1 METWKLIIIYC
12 YFGVMALLSVYGIH
26 RYFLVY
32 LYYKHKKDKPV
43 SSQRFASLPKI
54 TVQLPVFNEACVI
67 TRLVNAVC
75 KIDYPRDRLAVQV
88 LDDSTDET
96 AILAES
102 LVKEKRDQGFD
113 IEYIHRKDRKG
124 FKAGALKEGLTRV
137 DSEFV
142 AIFDA
147 DFVPSSDIFQD
158 IIHYFTDQKI
168 GMVQV
173 RWGHI
178 NRNYSLLTRLQAIFL
193 DGHFVIEHAARNR
206 SGRFFNFNGTAGIW
220 RRQCIEEAGGWH
232 SNTLTEDLDLSY
244 RAQMKGW
251 KFIFEN
257 AVVAPAEL
265 PIEMS
270 AFKSQQHR
278 WAKGSIQT
286 ARKILKTIWTSRE
299 PLKVKTEAT
308 FHLTSNVA
316 YTLMLVVS
324 ILMLPALLIR
334 IHDPSFARALI
345 FDISVFMAATTS
357 VLAFYA
363 TSQREIHSDWKRM
376 LIYFP
381 LLLSLGIGL
390 TVNNARA
397 VLEAIFGNDVTF
409 IRTPKYNAQSSKKK
423 AGLLKRYTGPR
434 NLWSFFEVL
443 LGVYFIIITWTA
455 FSNGNYLP
463 GFFLS
468 LFMIGFL
475 WVGISS
481 LLPSRNVA
489 GKTLTS
495 LNVAAVQRDDRP

>member
-12 YFGVMALLSVYGIH
+12 YFGLMALLSVYGIH
-26 RYFLVY
+26 RYYLVY
-32 LYYKHKKDKPV
+32 LFYKHKKNRPV
-43 SSQRFASLPKI
+43 SSRHFSSLPKI

-67 TRLVNAVC
+67 NRLINAVC

-102 LVKEKRDQGFD
+102 LVREKKAQGFE
-113 IEYIHRKDRKG
+113 IEYIHRKDREG
-124 FKAGALKEGLTRV
+124 YKAGALKEGLARV
-137 DSEFV
+137 DSEYV

-147 DFVPSSDIFQD
+147 DFVPSPDIFRD
-158 IIHYFTDQKI
+158 IIHYFTDEEV

-178 NRNYSLLTRLQAIFL
+178 NRGYSLLTRLQAILL

-220 RRQCIEEAGGWH
+220 RRRCIEEAGGWQ

-244 RAQMKGW
+244 RAQIKGW

-257 AVVAPAEL
+257 NVVAPAEL

-286 ARKILKTIWTSRE
+286 ARKILKAIWISRV
-299 PLKVKTEAT
+299 PFKVKMEAT

-316 YTLMLVVS
+316 YTLMLIVS
-324 ILMLPALLIR
+324 VLMLPALLIR

-363 TSQREIHSDWKRM
+363 TSQREIYPDWKRQ
-376 LIYFP
+376 LLCFP

-397 VLEAIFGNDVTF
+397 VLEALFGKDVTF
-409 IRTPKYNAQSSKKK
+409 IRTPKYNAPSLKEK
-423 AGLLKRYTGPR
+423 GRLLKRYSGPR
-434 NLWSFFEVL
+434 DLWAFFEIL
-443 LGVYFIIITWTA
+443 LGLYYIIVSWTA
-455 FSNGNYLP
+455 FSNGNYIP

-481 LLPSRNVA
+481 LLPSHADIRQPQKKLVYPP
-489 GKTLTS
+489 LS
-495 LNVAAVQRDDRP
+495 